1 MRVLRSNLFMSKRVL
16 QAAFKSTEAFSSFA
30 HWIVCAGF
38 LVIFS
43 STIHAKQQPAIGE
56 GGFIVEEIKVQGLQR
71 MELGTFFN
79 MLPLQVG
86 ERLDINRVP
95 IIIRTLFS
103 AENFDDI
110 RLFRENNILLIDVIE
125 RPTIS
130 EITIDGNKD
139 IKTEQI
145 LDAMKGGGFAKGE
158 IYNPAAIK
166 SIVSGM
172 QDQYFSHGKYS
183 VQITNKIIRRSRNR
197 VLVRFEVKEGE
208 PAKIESIN
216 IVGNQLF
223 SNDDLLEQFEL
234 STGGWLSLFTS
245 DDQYAREKLTGDLET
260 LRSYYLDR
268 GYLKFNVTSTQVAI
282 SPDRKGIFITINV
295 DEGEKFEVAKIGF
308 NGDVILTET
317 RLKQLMPLTK
327 GDTYSA
333 AAISFSEEQ
342 IKTNLGF
349 FGYAFAKVTTV
360 PVVIADTN
368 KVDINIYIDPGK
380 KVYVNR
386 INFSGNET
394 TNDQVLRRE
403 ARLMEGGALSTSQ
416 VERTKIL
423 LQRLTYIEEVEVETP
438 KIEDKEDRVDVN
450 YEVKE
455 RSAGTISG
463 GLGYGSTFG
472 LSINANVSHN
482 NFLGSGKS
490 VGFSVNTNSFSTSYS
505 LNYFDPYFTVD
516 AISLGASASYRTTD
530 FGDINIAATL
540 LDTIGF
546 DVNMGYPIDETTRL
560 NFGLGIQMNDLSANG
575 NLSQQ
580 IIDFFE
586 SNDRDVRVD
595 PDFSYDLLKFST
607 AISRNSL
614 NRGIFPDRGTRQ
626 ILSLSGAA
634 PGSDLLFYKL
644 DYSIDH
650 YIPFAPGW
658 SLLSRAK
665 LSFGDGYGKSG
676 SLPYFENFFA
686 SGSQSVRG
694 FERNTIGPKEIFRI
708 PTNVDDRSIIDIFD
722 QPIGSVL
729 PENFDQIV
737 IGRRSVGGNAKALLS
752 TELIFPIPFVE
763 DSNSLR
769 VSFFVDV
776 GNLWDTKFNSNDFS
790 GLDSSQFAQIPD
802 FSKVDTY
809 RASTGLSL
817 QWLSPMGPLV
827 ISLSKILK
835 SQEGDELEGFSFNIG
850 QTF

>member
-1 MRVLRSNLFMSKRVL
+1 MRGLRSKIFMSKRVL
-16 QAAFKSTEAFSSFA
+16 QAMFGSTPAFFRSGKSMICFSLL
-30 HWIVCAGF
+30 I
-38 LVIFS
+38 IFS
-43 STIHAKQQPAIGE
+43 SSIYAQQQPAIGDS
-56 GGFIVEEIKVQGLQR
+56 GFIVEEIKVQGLQR
-71 MELGTFFN
+71 MELGAFFN

-86 ERLDINRVP
+86 ERLDVNRVP
-95 IIIRTLFS
+95 TIIRTLFAS
-103 AENFDDI
+103 EVFDDI
-110 RLFRENNILLIDVIE
+110 RLFRDENILLIDVIE

-145 LDAMKGGGFAKGE
+145 LDAMKSGGFAKGE

-166 SIVSGM
+166 SIIAGM

-183 VQITNKIIRRSRNR
+183 VQITNKVIRRSRNR
-197 VLVRFEVKEGE
+197 VIVQFKVKEGD
-208 PAKIESIN
+208 PAQIESIN
-216 IVGNQLF
+216 IVGNHLF
-223 SNDDLLEQFEL
+223 SNEDLLDQFEL
-234 STGGWLSLFTS
+234 STGGWLSMFTS

-268 GYLKFNVTSTQVAI
+268 GYLKFNVSSTQVAI
-282 SPDRKGIFITINV
+282 TPNRKGIFITINV
-295 DEGEKFEVAKIGF
+295 EEGDKFEVAKIGF
-308 NGDVILTET
+308 SGDIILTET

-342 IKTNLGF
+342 IKNNLGF
-349 FGYAFAKVTTV
+349 FGYAFAKITTV
-360 PVVIADTN
+360 PSVIEGTN
-368 KVDINIYIDPGK
+368 KVDLNIYIDPGK

-438 KIEDKEDRVDVN
+438 KLEDKEDRVDVN

-482 NFLGSGKS
+482 NFLGSGKTI
-490 VGFSVNTNSFSTSYS
+490 GFSVNKNSFSTSYA

-516 AISLGASASYRTTD
+516 AISLGAGVSYRTTD
-530 FGDINIAATL
+530 YSKLNIAATTQN
-540 LDTIGF
+540 TIAF
-546 DVNMGYPIDETTRL
+546 DVSMGYPINEITRL
-560 NFGLGIQMNDLSANG
+560 NFGLGIQTNDLSAEG
-575 NLSQQ
+575 QKSQQ
-580 IIDFFE
+580 IIDFFLD
-586 SNDRDVRVD
+586 NGRNARID

-607 AISRNSL
+607 SISRNSL
-614 NRGIFPDRGTRQ
+614 NRGIFPDRGTRH
-626 ILSLSGAA
+626 ILAFSGAV
-634 PGSDLLFYKL
+634 PGSDLLFYKI
-644 DYSIDH
+644 DYAMDH
-650 YIPFAPGW
+650 YIPIAPGW
-658 SLLSRAK
+658 SLLSRVK
-665 LSFGDGYGKSG
+665 LSFGDGYGKSD

-694 FERNTIGPKEIFRI
+694 FERNTIGPKEIFRS
-708 PTNVDDRSIIDIFD
+708 PTIIDDQSIIDIFD
-722 QPIGSVL
+722 LPNGSVL
-729 PENFDQIV
+729 PENFDQIF

-769 VSFFVDV
+769 ASFFVDV
-776 GNLWDTKFNSNDFS
+776 GNLWDTKFNLDDFS
-790 GLDSSQFAQIPD
+790 VLAPEQFAKVPD
-802 FSKVDTY
+802 FSKPDTY
-809 RASTGLSL
+809 RASTGISL

-827 ISLSKILK
+827 ISLSKILR
-835 SQEGDELEGFSFNIG
+835 SQEGDEEEQFSFNIG